1 MTQDAAARG
10 DTDAHEKV
18 IEVHGLRNQFGAQ
31 VVHENLDLDVYRG
44 EIIGVVGGSGSG
56 KSVLLRSIIGLNR
69 PAAGSVKL
77 LGEEMTRVSDRRRAE
92 IERRCG
98 VLFQNGALFSSLSV
112 ADNVMVPMREH
123 FDLPLALM
131 QRLAALKLALAG
143 LQTDAGAKFPSELS
157 GGMVKRAA
165 LARSIAL
172 DPDILFLDEPTAG
185 LDPIG
190 AAAFDQLI
198 LTLRESLGLTV
209 FLITHD
215 LDTLYTICDRVAVI
229 SQKRVLVADVLAKV
243 ERYDDPWVQDY
254 FQGPRGRS
262 AERAVSNASAKN
274 IAAQAAQMKS

>member
-1 MTQDAAARG
+1 MSEARE
-10 DTDAHEKV
+10 TI
-18 IEVHGLRNQFGAQ
+18 IEVRGLRNQFGAQ
-31 VVHENLDLDVYRG
+31 VVHENLDLDVWRG

-56 KSVLLRSIIGLNR
+56 KSVLMRSIIGLNR
-69 PAAGSVKL
+69 PAAGSIRL
-77 LGEEMTRVSDRRRAE
+77 LGEDMMALSDARRSE
-92 IERRCG
+92 VERRCG

-123 FDLPLALM
+123 HGIPLELM
-131 QRLAALKLALAG
+131 QRFAALKIALAG
-143 LQTDAGAKFPSELS
+143 LPADAGAKFPAQLS

-165 LARSIAL
+165 LARSLAL

-215 LDTLYTICDRVAVI
+215 LDTLYTICDRVAVL
-229 SQKRVLVADVLAKV
+229 SQKRVLIADTLDKV
-243 ERYDDPWVQDY
+243 ERCDDEWVQEY
-254 FQGPRGRS
+254 FQGPRGR
-262 AERAVSNASAKN
+262 
-274 IAAQAAQMKS
+274 AAQRATSRSHDPGVAPAGAPTDARGL

>member
-1 MTQDAAARG
+1 MSGSAPG
-10 DTDAHEKV
+10 EVV
-18 IEVHGLRNQFGAQ
+18 IEARGLRNQFGAQ
-31 VVHENLDLDVYRG
+31 VVHDNLDLDIRRG
-44 EIIGVVGGSGSG
+44 EIVGVVGGSGSG

-77 LGEEMTRVSDRRRAE
+77 LGQEMTTATEEQRAAV
-92 IERRCG
+92 ERRCG
-98 VLFQNGALFSSLSV
+98 VLFQNGALFSSLTV
-112 ADNVMVPMREH
+112 AENTMVPMREH
-123 FDLPLALM
+123 YRLPQVM
-131 QRLAALKLALAG
+131 MNRLAALKIALAG
-143 LQTDAGAKFPSELS
+143 LPADAGAKYPSELS

-215 LDTLYTICDRVAVI
+215 LDTLYTICDRVAVL
-229 SQKRVLVADVLAKV
+229 SQKHVLIADTLAKV
-243 ERYDDPWVQDY
+243 ERYPDTWVQEY
-254 FQGPRGRS
+254 FQGPRGRA
-262 AERAVSNASAKN
+262 AEF
-274 IAAQAAQMKS
+274 AAHKAEAANGLANRG